1 MISRSNYDYFYA
13 GSVLAVAEGHN
24 IPALLTETQG
34 YGYATP
40 HHYKV
45 SEFPE
50 AHRDLVPGQFYPNPW
65 RGGWWR
71 FADQSLRRVWD
82 VYTSNAAGYSNTR
95 PSRLSG

>member
-1 MISRSNYDYFYA
+1 M
-13 GSVLAVAEGHN
+13 AVVEGHN

-50 AHRDLVPGQFYPNPW
+50 AHRELMVLIA
-65 RGGWWR
+65 RL
-71 FADQSLRRVWD
+71 ADMAYR
-82 VYTSNAAGYSNTR
+82 
-95 PSRLSG
+95 